1 MISARAVPA
10 PSPPGVSHPQTP
22 RPADHLTDY
31 AMTLTANR
39 PANRCRTPRR
49 ARGSP
54 TCSNSSS
61 RPGRTS
67 PSDSTGRAT
76 TGEDDMAGVVLRSGR
91 LCENFH
97 PHLQHHARTSPRVA
111 CHPTNPQVTA
121 PPSRLCRDPGGRC
134 DALVRLMAGI
144 FHYNPGVHI
153 ADGRRRTPIAQ
164 VMLFGATLAFGGWIV
179 AIVQAFLT
187 YNRLMVDTSSRTA
200 TPFEWPLLIAGLA
213 LMVAY
218 LVARRR
224 IDVVAHSSPDRN
236 QIAERRLAAIAALFI
251 GWYGIAVAQWHL
263 VIRQASTDPS
273 AFTRDP
279 TLLEHLL
286 LIGGGASLLALAGH
300 RFMSRREKRN

>member
-1 MISARAVPA
+1 M
-10 PSPPGVSHPQTP
+10 
-22 RPADHLTDY
+22 
-31 AMTLTANR
+31 
-39 PANRCRTPRR
+39 
-49 ARGSP
+49 
-54 TCSNSSS
+54 
-61 RPGRTS
+61 
-67 PSDSTGRAT
+67 
-76 TGEDDMAGVVLRSGR
+76 
-91 LCENFH
+91 
-97 PHLQHHARTSPRVA
+97 
-111 CHPTNPQVTA
+111 
-121 PPSRLCRDPGGRC
+121 
-134 DALVRLMAGI
+134 
-144 FHYNPGVHI
+144 
-153 ADGRRRTPIAQ
+153 
-164 VMLFGATLAFGGWIV
+164 AFGGWIV

-286 LIGGGASLLALAGH
+286 LIGGGASLLALAVH